1 MENSAAL
8 EELCMKDD
16 NYFNLLYKPYDSSK
30 FGISQRNMERPNA
43 DPNSL
48 NFRRINRNDN
58 EWLSSVLDYRRMDEE
73 LARGKN
79 LNNNHKHSHICFNL
93 LHFQNNGTASFLR
106 IISHEV
112 KIIFKIVMFYI
123 I

>member
-16 NYFNLLYKPYDSSK
+16 HYFNLLYKPYDSSK
-30 FGISQRNMERPNA
+30 FGINQRNMERPKA

-48 NFRRINRNDN
+48 NFLRINRNDK

-73 LARGKN
+73 LARSKKLKYN
-79 LNNNHKHSHICFNL
+79 CKHSHIYFNL
-93 LHFQNNGTASFLR
+93 
-106 IISHEV
+106 
-112 KIIFKIVMFYI
+112 
-123 I
+123 

>member
-43 DPNSL
+43 DPNS
-48 NFRRINRNDN
+48 NSRINRNDN

-79 LNNNHKHSHICFNL
+79 LNNNHKHSHICSNL